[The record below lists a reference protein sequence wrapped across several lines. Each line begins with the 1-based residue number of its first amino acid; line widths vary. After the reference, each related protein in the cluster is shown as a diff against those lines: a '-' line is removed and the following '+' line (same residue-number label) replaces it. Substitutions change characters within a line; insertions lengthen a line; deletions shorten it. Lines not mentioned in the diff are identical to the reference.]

1 MITRTTILIRCV
13 TDEDDTLTATV
24 DAIEKVLDLAT
35 DTFLVRSE
43 TDGHD
48 VSIEID
54 FDGDVAVAPYIEV
67 LTSFL
72 PFMVDNVVFDLRFMN
87 KDRYEVRDQNGDVL
101 HSSEVY
107 GHATVLFRSW
117 MGNDPDESLSGAG
130 IFDNYLNK
138 WSIRLSFDNDE
149 PSFDW
154 E

>member
-13 TDEDDTLTATV
+13 ADGDDVATAAV
-24 DAIEKVLDLAT
+24 DAIQKVLDLAT
-35 DTFLVRSE
+35 DTFVVRSDYDE
-43 TDGHD
+43 HD
-48 VSIEID
+48 LSIEID

-107 GHATVLFRSW
+107 GHASVLLRSW
-117 MGNDPDESLSGAG
+117 MGNDADESLNGAG
-130 IFDNYLNK
+130 IYDNYLNE
-138 WSIRLSFDNDE
+138 WSIRIRFDNED
-149 PSFDW
+149 
-154 E
+154 